1 MLSAT
6 DVSCTRGGRP
16 LFAGVELRLERG
28 EWAHVRGANGAGKT
42 SLLRILAGLAPADS
56 GEVRWKGEPIGRDRA
71 AWHAGLLYLGHQP
84 AIKDD
89 LTPLE
94 NLRAANE
101 VEGLPLA
108 DEDAMR
114 ALRRFGLKG
123 REDLPV
129 RFLSAGQRRRV
140 LLARTLTRPAD
151 AWILDEPLTALD
163 AAAIED
169 FAALVADH
177 LARGGLAVVT
187 SHQALPLAGGRE
199 VAL

>member
-1 MLSAT
+1 MLSASNL
-6 DVSCTRGGRP
+6 SCSRGGRP
-16 LFAGVELRLERG
+16 LFAGVDLRLEAG
-28 EWAHVRGANGAGKT
+28 QWAHVRGANGAGKT
-42 SLLRILAGLAPADS
+42 SLLRILTGLSGPDA
-56 GEVRWKGEPIGRDRA
+56 GEVRWNGEPIASNRA
-71 AWHAGLLYLGHQP
+71 AWHTGLLYLGHQP

-101 VEGLPLA
+101 VEGLPLG
-108 DEDAMR
+108 DEDALR

-140 LLARTLTRPAD
+140 LLARTMTRPAQ

-163 AAAIED
+163 AHAVND
-169 FAALVADH
+169 FSSLIAEH
-177 LARGGLAVVT
+177 LARGGIAVIT
-187 SHQALPLAGGRE
+187 SHQTLPLAGGQE
-199 VAL
+199 VEL

>member
-1 MLSAT
+1 MLSVT
-6 DVSCTRGGRP
+6 DLSCTRGGRP
-16 LFAGVELRLERG
+16 LFSGVGLRLERG
-28 EWAHVRGANGAGKT
+28 QWAHVRGANGAGKT

-56 GEVRWKGEPIGRDRA
+56 GEVRWKGEPIGRERA

-84 AIKDD
+84 AIKDE
-89 LTPLE
+89 LTPVE
-94 NLRAANE
+94 NLRSANE
-101 VEGLPLA
+101 LEGLPLS

-140 LLARTLTRPAD
+140 LLARTLTRPAE

-163 AAAIED
+163 VAAIDD
-169 FAALVADH
+169 FARLLADH
-177 LARGGLAVVT
+177 LARGGIAVVT
-187 SHQALPLAGGRE
+187 SHQPLPVDGAQE